1 MALNGTQEGT
11 SDTNRPKGWPDRVEP
26 IRLGSLDLLGVHLDT
41 GELYW
46 DGRKVIVQ
54 RPITLGVFERV
65 LASGAA
71 VSALGVMIVEVGRSA
86 GWWGG

>member
-1 MALNGTQEGT
+1 MAGERQYNNIRE
-11 SDTNRPKGWPDRVEP
+11 PKPTWG
-26 IRLGSLDLLGVHLDT
+26 HKDT